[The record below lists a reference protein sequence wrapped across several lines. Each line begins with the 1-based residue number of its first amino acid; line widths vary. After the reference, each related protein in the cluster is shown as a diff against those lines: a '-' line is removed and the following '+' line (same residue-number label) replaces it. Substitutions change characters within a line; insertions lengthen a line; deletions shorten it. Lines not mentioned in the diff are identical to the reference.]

1 MHAHV
6 QMHLRGRGNARHDTP
21 VKRHER
27 RRSSRLNRR
36 PAASSPPPGCHL
48 HRCVVPLILVDALLV
63 VLFLAAALTAQ
74 PAVATIAGTAC
85 VTVSLQIARH
95 PRR

>member
-6 QMHLRGRGNARHDTP
+6 QMHLRGSGSARHDTP
-21 VKRHER
+21 VNRHER

-36 PAASSPPPGCHL
+36 PAANCPPAHL
-48 HRCVVPLILVDALLV
+48 HRCVVPLVIADALLV